1 MWTVTTNTEQNLLK
15 KEMYNINTAFV
26 NMHSKSCTK
35 LCKKKKKLPK
45 LNGSG
50 M

>member
-1 MWTVTTNTEQNLLK
+1 MWTVTNREQNLLK
-15 KEMYNINTAFV
+15 KEMYDISTAFV
-26 NMHSKSCTK
+26 NMHSKSDTK
-35 LCKKKKKLPK
+35 LCKKKKILPK